1 MVKFSNS
8 IDLGLVARV
17 CCASCRSRECEKK
30 EKTNLLALILLSSAL
45 GASLL
50 LRLALL
56 QEALRNENIV
66 LSRNG
71 PARSD

>member
-8 IDLGLVARV
+8 IDLGLVASV
-17 CCASCRSRECEKK
+17 CCASCRSREGE
-30 EKTNLLALILLSSAL
+30 ERGKTDLLALVLLSSAL

-56 QEALRNENIV
+56 QESLRNENIV
-66 LSRNG
+66 LSRDG